1 MQNGRQKDVLFVD
14 GSKIWRITK
23 LSTVIGVSFI
33 VDDIYPLVI
42 ELFSII

>member
-14 GSKIWRITK
+14 GSKIGRITK
-23 LSTVIGVSFI
+23 LSSVTGVSII
-33 VDDIYPLVI
+33 VDDIYPLVV